1 MSFRQINPIAGQIV
15 HTTLYIFFVILRQ
28 SWTKYLVKIMH
39 FRRYKKI
46 MSYNNLCQKK
56 SMHLLAPF
64 PQNNVEYLLSFRKL
78 KKKSSKSRHRTRAWH
93 KRPPNWDFE
102 KLGRRPKETP
112 IFEKSFVIF

>member
-1 MSFRQINPIAGQIV
+1 MVAQQRNDPPPPSTMLSYDEKSVRIDTGTP
-15 HTTLYIFFVILRQ
+15 TTNKKQSQLGIMLGIMLGIFLP
-28 SWTKYLVKIMH
+28 
-39 FRRYKKI
+39 
-46 MSYNNLCQKK
+46 
-56 SMHLLAPF
+56 PF
-64 PQNNVEYLLSFRKL
+64 PQNNVGYLLSFRKL